1 MSARIATNSLTM
13 TAFEFCHLSSFSIL
27 IPLSAICWK
36 WKGISKNYLFLV
48 VLLIIGALCDLI
60 SYVTIK
66 VYGQNT
72 VNGNIY
78 LLVEFVLFGFLFNRW
93 PSERGNRFHL
103 LIITV
108 GVLVWVTDNLILH
121 SLFTSNSMSR
131 LVCYCLLVSICIDQL
146 VSTMLHRATSIILSD
161 ILIGLAFLFHYTY
174 RAFIESF
181 LLYTSHLDSSYF
193 IRLWIIDNGL
203 NILTNL
209 MITLAF
215 LCHRHKPT
223 YSILSSQH

>member
-1 MSARIATNSLTM
+1 MSARIAINSLTM

-36 WKGISKNYLFLV
+36 WKCISKKYLFLA
-48 VLLIIGALCDLI
+48 VLLIIGALSDLI

-66 VYGQNT
+66 LYGHNT

-78 LLVEFVLFGFLFNRW
+78 LLVEFILFGFLFKRW
-93 PSERGNRFHL
+93 PSKRVSRFHL
-103 LIITV
+103 FIIIV
-108 GVLVWVTDNLILH
+108 GVLLWVADNLMLH
-121 SLFTSNSMSR
+121 SLFANNSMSR
-131 LVCYCLLVSICIDQL
+131 LGCYFLLVGICIDQL
-146 VSTMLHRATSIILSD
+146 VSTLLNRASFIILSD
-161 ILIGLAFLFHYTY
+161 ILICMAFLFHYSY

-181 LLYTSHLDSSYF
+181 LLYTTHLDSSYF
-193 IRLWIIDNGL
+193 ISLWVIDNGL

-215 LCHRHKPT
+215 ICYRHKPT